1 MLLRQNV
8 KCVAFLTRKDD
19 LGGSLSPRVETAG
32 FHQDTY
38 WGINLG
44 SVFLGIKRLISQFLG
59 IQVHKLFS
67 SNLEYSARSEIL
79 SCEGM
84 LNKLFRILN

>member
-1 MLLRQNV
+1 MEDSYLHLCRHGTKTRAGVLLRQNV

-32 FHQDTY
+32 IHQDTY

-44 SVFLGIKRLISQFLG
+44 NVFLGIKRLISQFLG

-67 SNLEYSARSEIL
+67 
-79 SCEGM
+79 
-84 LNKLFRILN
+84 